1 MASNMLEELLFQV
14 NVPCHIQSDFG
25 SHGSFL
31 EHGQYQT
38 WKPFFNISW
47 ICGWFSIQF
56 SLSTFGKHKL
66 QNGLEDFDDYF
77 DNQRLV
83 LAIFNLKSLQ
93 GESASE
99 LRKRIVAFDGNL
111 ASMQGLKVDKFSSD
125 FVWSR
130 ILTNKLDSNSRRQ
143 LGVHHP

>member
-1 MASNMLEELLFQV
+1 MFHVTSKVTLEAMEVFWNMG
-14 NVPCHIQSDFG
+14 NIKRG
-25 SHGSFL
+25 SHFVTFLGSADGFQFNFL
-31 EHGQYQT
+31 
-38 WKPFFNISW
+38 
-47 ICGWFSIQF
+47 
-56 SLSTFGKHKL
+56 SLPLANTNYKMALKIL
-66 QNGLEDFDDYF
+66 IDYF